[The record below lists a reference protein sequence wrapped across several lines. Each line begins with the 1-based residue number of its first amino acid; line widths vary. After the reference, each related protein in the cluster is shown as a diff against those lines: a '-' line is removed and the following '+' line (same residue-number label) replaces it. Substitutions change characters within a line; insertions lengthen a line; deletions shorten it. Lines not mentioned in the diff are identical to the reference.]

1 MSETQPQVLVI
12 KQLHDESQDAFE
24 LRVKQ
29 AHDQVIETAQSDSQP
44 FIIYSVPLPVAHPE
58 TARAVA

>member
-12 KQLHDESQDAFE
+12 KQMFDESQDAFE

-29 AHDQVIETAQSDSQP
+29 AHQHVTEETGTDQQP
-44 FIIYSVPLPVAHPE
+44 LIIYSVPLPVAHSE
-58 TARAVA
+58 ATRAFA